1 MGGVTTALNERGL
14 GMRILKS
21 GNIDGNGQQYIWVH
35 LEEEKVNE
43 RDLWSGFKACSIEL
57 NHNKQ
62 VSTVNEFYYSNGA
75 PQFIRTVKIYKNEII
90 TEGEVERVLKECG
103 LIK

>member
-1 MGGVTTALNERGL
+1 MKGL
-14 GMRILKS
+14 TNMRILPI

-57 NHNKQ
+57 NHKNQ
-62 VSTVNEFYYSNGA
+62 ISTVNEFYYSNGV
-75 PQFIRTVKIYKNEII
+75 PQFIRTVKVYKNEII
-90 TEGEVERVLKECG
+90 SESEVERVLKECG
-103 LIK
+103 LIKGAIQ

>member
-1 MGGVTTALNERGL
+1 MKGATN
-14 GMRILKS
+14 MRILPI

-57 NHNKQ
+57 NHKKQ
-62 VSTVNEFYYSNGA
+62 ISTVNEFYYSNGV
-75 PQFIRTVKIYKNEII
+75 PQFIRTVKVYKNEII
-90 TEGEVERVLKECG
+90 SESEVKRVLKECG
-103 LIK
+103 LIKEVIQ

>member
-1 MGGVTTALNERGL
+1 MQYPPLTKGSTN
-14 GMRILKS
+14 MRILPI

-57 NHNKQ
+57 NHKKQ
-62 VSTVNEFYYSNGA
+62 ISTDNEFYYSNGA
-75 PQFIRTVKIYKNEII
+75 PQFIRTVK
-90 TEGEVERVLKECG
+90 V
-103 LIK
+103 